1 VVVDKETAQV
11 FLVVRGKAEEFET
24 VKEASEKMDL
34 MGGAA

>member
-1 VVVDKETAQV
+1 V